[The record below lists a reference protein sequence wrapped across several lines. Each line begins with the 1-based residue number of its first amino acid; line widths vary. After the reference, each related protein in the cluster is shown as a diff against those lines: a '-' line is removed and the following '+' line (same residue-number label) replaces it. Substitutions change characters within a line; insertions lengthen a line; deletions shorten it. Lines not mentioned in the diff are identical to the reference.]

1 MADLGATTALSILV
15 DGDACPVKQEV
26 FDVAWRYG
34 VPVTVVANQFLRLP
48 DHPLI
53 QMKTVSRDFDAADD
67 WIVEQAGPDTIVVTG
82 DILLADRALKAGAAA
97 LSNSG
102 KAYTE
107 DSIGGLVAQRAIMA
121 DLRAGMINENA
132 GSPPPFTK
140 ADRSRFR
147 SALDQCVT
155 RLQRQRSGA

>member
-1 MADLGATTALSILV
+1 MTEAAEVEGAHILV

-26 FDVAWRYG
+26 FDVAWRYE

-48 DHPLI
+48 QHPLI
-53 QMKTVSRDFDAADD
+53 RMKMVSADFDAADD
-67 WIVEQAGPDTIVVTG
+67 WIAAQAGPNTIVVTG
-82 DILLADRALKAGAAA
+82 DILLADRVLKAGSAA

-102 KAYTE
+102 KPYTE
-107 DSIGGLVAQRAIMA
+107 DSIGAQVAQRAIMA

-147 SALDQCVT
+147 SALDESVT
-155 RLQRQRSGA
+155 QLRRRLAEQ